1 VPDTLNNY
9 EIAVQTGQE
18 VRSLLPDATVLPYP
32 ELCPVAAHN
41 IIKSSDLQALVRLIR
56 VREED
61 FRQLEAD
68 RTHERFGGLR
78 VVREATA

>member
-1 VPDTLNNY
+1 MPDTLNNY

-56 VREED
+56 AREED
-61 FRQLEAD
+61 FYQLEAD
-68 RTHERFGGLR
+68 RTHERFGARTLR
-78 VVREATA
+78 VVAS